1 MNLVPGEQ
9 LVNLLVLNNAD
20 RHEIKKRRA
29 ICEYM
34 AWLRAE
40 HKVQVIFHP
49 PRLAGTNVLDLRLW
63 GTV

>member
-20 RHEIKKRRA
+20 RDEKKRRA

-34 AWLRAE
+34 AWLKAE
-40 HKVQVIFHP
+40 HNVQVIFHL

-63 GTV
+63 